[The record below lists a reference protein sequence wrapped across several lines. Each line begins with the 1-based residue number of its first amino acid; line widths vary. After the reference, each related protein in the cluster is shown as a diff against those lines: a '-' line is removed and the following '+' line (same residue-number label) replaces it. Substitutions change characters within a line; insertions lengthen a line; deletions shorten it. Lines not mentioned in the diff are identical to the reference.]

1 MYDQYFVK
9 KVQIG
14 NNILMTVIAESD
26 SVDMG
31 QLDLLIEEF
40 NENFLPVDDHIL
52 QFLEQNNWGYQLHRS
67 TE

>member
-14 NNILMTVIAESD
+14 QNILMTVISETA

-31 QLDLLIEEF
+31 QLDLLIQEF
-40 NENFLPVDDHIL
+40 SSNFELVDKHI
-52 QFLEQNNWGYQLHRS
+52 S
-67 TE
+67 TLKDD

>member
-52 QFLEQNNWGYQLHRS
+52 QFLEQNNWGY
-67 TE
+67 